1 MPILY
6 LTVSQLD
13 IVQDERG
20 GQHRQDLRGLTD
32 GLLHCLGGVQ
42 GGLGVRVTWSC
53 FKYCTLPANVYMRCV
68 NWSNLPS
75 WLLTRRILEILDLL
89 NIKIQGFFRT
99 LELFL
104 LVFPTNFYKRLN
116 RSIFGKKITKFR
128 AVEKYGGFG
137 GFRIWPLKVTR

>member
-1 MPILY
+1 
-6 LTVSQLD
+6 
-13 IVQDERG
+13 
-20 GQHRQDLRGLTD
+20 
-32 GLLHCLGGVQ
+32 
-42 GGLGVRVTWSC
+42 
-53 FKYCTLPANVYMRCV
+53 MRCV

-116 RSIFGKKITKFR
+116 RSIFG
-128 AVEKYGGFG
+128 EKNY
-137 GFRIWPLKVTR
+137 